1 MDVNSANNS
10 GLLGIQRGMQGL
22 ERNASEI
29 ASATAKQSD
38 QSQSVTDSLVES
50 ESNQL
55 QAEASAKVVQTAD
68 EALGTILDE
77 MA

>member
-1 MDVNSANNS
+1 MDVNSAYNN
-10 GLLGIQRGMQGL
+10 GLLGIQRGMQGI

-29 ASATAKQSD
+29 ASATTQESGRTQDVAA
-38 QSQSVTDSLVES
+38 SLVES
-50 ESNQL
+50 ESHQL

-68 EALGTILDE
+68 ETLGTILDE